1 MIRETG
7 IYKMKLKYYLRGLG
21 IGIVVTALL
30 MGYSNKNR
38 AAEPK
43 AEVATEET
51 AGDLLVDRNGE
62 ATTEEVIEQSTV
74 ENVTVEAAETVSS
87 TEETETD
94 SAETSEEETSQEE
107 TASELESSTQ
117 EAETITETES
127 VTETET
133 ESVQAE
139 ETTDKKEQTQS
150 STEADAGNA
159 LPQTTIEINIV
170 RGDDSGTV
178 ARKLQNAGMVESATE
193 YDAYLMQHGYD
204 KKIRVGKV
212 EIPVDATW
220 QEIAEYVS
228 GRR

>member
-1 MIRETG
+1 
-7 IYKMKLKYYLRGLG
+7 MKLKYYLRGLG

-51 AGDLLVDRNGE
+51 AGDLLADRNGE

-74 ENVTVEAAETVSS
+74 ENVTVE
-87 TEETETD
+87 TD

-107 TASELESSTQ
+107 AASELESSTQ

-220 QEIAEYVS
+220 QEIAEYIS
-228 GRR
+228 GKR

>member
-1 MIRETG
+1 LIRETG

-51 AGDLLVDRNGE
+51 AGDLLADRNGE

-74 ENVTVEAAETVSS
+74 ENVTVE
-87 TEETETD
+87 TD
-94 SAETSEEETSQEE
+94 SAETSEEETSQQE

-220 QEIAEYVS
+220 QEIAEYIS
-228 GRR
+228 GKR

>member
-1 MIRETG
+1 MAEEKKPEADKNAPKKAAAPRRTKAKTSSKPEV
-7 IYKMKLKYYLRGLG
+7 KAQ
-21 IGIVVTALL
+21 TADT
-30 MGYSNKNR
+30 
-38 AAEPK
+38 AA
-43 AEVATEET
+43 
-51 AGDLLVDRNGE
+51 
-62 ATTEEVIEQSTV
+62 
-74 ENVTVEAAETVSS
+74 
-87 TEETETD
+87 
-94 SAETSEEETSQEE
+94 
-107 TASELESSTQ
+107 
-117 EAETITETES
+117 
-127 VTETET
+127 
-133 ESVQAE
+133 
-139 ETTDKKEQTQS
+139 ETTDKTEQTQS

-220 QEIAEYVS
+220 QEIAEYIS

>member
-21 IGIVVTALL
+21 IGIAVTALL

-51 AGDLLVDRNGE
+51 AGDLLADRNGE

-74 ENVTVEAAETVSS
+74 ENVTVE
-87 TEETETD
+87 TD
-94 SAETSEEETSQEE
+94 SAETSEETSQEE

-220 QEIAEYVS
+220 QEIAEYIS
-228 GRR
+228 GKR

>member
-21 IGIVVTALL
+21 IGIAVTALL

-51 AGDLLVDRNGE
+51 AGDLLADRNGE

-74 ENVTVEAAETVSS
+74 ENVTVE
-87 TEETETD
+87 TD
-94 SAETSEEETSQEE
+94 SAETSEEETSQQE

-133 ESVQAE
+133 EFVQAE

-178 ARKLQNAGMVESATE
+178 ARKLQNAGIVESATE

-220 QEIAEYVS
+220 QEIAEYIS
-228 GRR
+228 GKR

>member
-51 AGDLLVDRNGE
+51 AGDLLADRNGE

-74 ENVTVEAAETVSS
+74 ENVTVE
-87 TEETETD
+87 TD
-94 SAETSEEETSQEE
+94 SAETSEEEISQQG

-220 QEIAEYVS
+220 QEIAEYIS
-228 GRR
+228 GKR

>member
-74 ENVTVEAAETVSS
+74 ENVTVE
-87 TEETETD
+87 TD

-107 TASELESSTQ
+107 AASELESSTQ

-220 QEIAEYVS
+220 QEIAEYIS

>member
-1 MIRETG
+1 
-7 IYKMKLKYYLRGLG
+7 MKLKYYLRGLG

-51 AGDLLVDRNGE
+51 AGDLLADRNGE

-74 ENVTVEAAETVSS
+74 ENVTV
-87 TEETETD
+87 ETD

-133 ESVQAE
+133 ESVQTE

-150 STEADAGNA
+150 SMEADAGNA
-159 LPQTTIEINIV
+159 LLQTTIEINIV

-220 QEIAEYVS
+220 QEIAEYIS
-228 GRR
+228 GKR

>member
-1 MIRETG
+1 
-7 IYKMKLKYYLRGLG
+7 MKLKYYLRGLG

-51 AGDLLVDRNGE
+51 AGDLLADRNGE

-74 ENVTVEAAETVSS
+74 ENVTV
-87 TEETETD
+87 ETD

-150 STEADAGNA
+150 SMEADAGNA
-159 LPQTTIEINIV
+159 LLQTTIEINIV

-220 QEIAEYVS
+220 QEIAEYIS
-228 GRR
+228 GKR

>member
-21 IGIVVTALL
+21 IGIAVTALL

-51 AGDLLVDRNGE
+51 AGDLLADRNGE

-74 ENVTVEAAETVSS
+74 ENVTV
-87 TEETETD
+87 ETD

-117 EAETITETES
+117 EAETITGTES

-178 ARKLQNAGMVESATE
+178 ARKLQNVGIVESATE

-220 QEIAEYVS
+220 QEIAEYIS
-228 GRR
+228 GKR

>member
-21 IGIVVTALL
+21 IGIAVTALL

-51 AGDLLVDRNGE
+51 AGDLLADRNGE

-74 ENVTVEAAETVSS
+74 ENVTVE
-87 TEETETD
+87 TD
-94 SAETSEEETSQEE
+94 SAETSEETSQEE

-159 LPQTTIEINIV
+159 LLQTTIEINIV

-220 QEIAEYVS
+220 QEIAEYIS
-228 GRR
+228 GKR

>member
-1 MIRETG
+1 
-7 IYKMKLKYYLRGLG
+7 MKLKYYLRGLG

-51 AGDLLVDRNGE
+51 AGDLLADRNGE

-74 ENVTVEAAETVSS
+74 ENVTVE
-87 TEETETD
+87 TD
-94 SAETSEEETSQEE
+94 SAETSEEETSQQE

-139 ETTDKKEQTQS
+139 ETTEKKEQTQS

-220 QEIAEYVS
+220 QEIAEYIS
-228 GRR
+228 GKR

>member
-51 AGDLLVDRNGE
+51 AGDLLADRNGE

-74 ENVTVEAAETVSS
+74 ENVTVE
-87 TEETETD
+87 TD
-94 SAETSEEETSQEE
+94 SAETSEEESSQEE

-133 ESVQAE
+133 ESVQTE

-150 STEADAGNA
+150 SMEADAGNA
-159 LPQTTIEINIV
+159 LLQTTIEINIV

-220 QEIAEYVS
+220 QEIAEYIS
-228 GRR
+228 GKR

>member
-74 ENVTVEAAETVSS
+74 ENVTVE
-87 TEETETD
+87 TD
-94 SAETSEEETSQEE
+94 SAETSEEETSQQE

-220 QEIAEYVS
+220 QEIAEYIS

>member
-1 MIRETG
+1 
-7 IYKMKLKYYLRGLG
+7 
-21 IGIVVTALL
+21 

-51 AGDLLVDRNGE
+51 AGDLLADRNGE

-74 ENVTVEAAETVSS
+74 ENVTV
-87 TEETETD
+87 ETD

-133 ESVQAE
+133 ESVQTE

-150 STEADAGNA
+150 SMEADAGNA
-159 LPQTTIEINIV
+159 LLQTTIEINIV

-220 QEIAEYVS
+220 QEIAEYIS
-228 GRR
+228 GKR

>member
-21 IGIVVTALL
+21 IGIAVTALL
-30 MGYSNKNR
+30 MGYSNKNC

-51 AGDLLVDRNGE
+51 AGDLLADRNGE

-74 ENVTVEAAETVSS
+74 ENVTVE
-87 TEETETD
+87 TD
-94 SAETSEEETSQEE
+94 SAETSEEETSQQE

-127 VTETET
+127 ATETET

-220 QEIAEYVS
+220 QEIAEYIS
-228 GRR
+228 GKR

>member
-21 IGIVVTALL
+21 IGIAVTALL

-51 AGDLLVDRNGE
+51 AGDLLADRNGE

-74 ENVTVEAAETVSS
+74 ENVTV
-87 TEETETD
+87 ETD

-117 EAETITETES
+117 EAETITGTES

-178 ARKLQNAGMVESATE
+178 ARKLQNAGIVESATE

-220 QEIAEYVS
+220 QEIAEYIS
-228 GRR
+228 GKR

>member
-1 MIRETG
+1 
-7 IYKMKLKYYLRGLG
+7 MKLKYYLRGLG

-51 AGDLLVDRNGE
+51 AGDLLADRNGE

-74 ENVTVEAAETVSS
+74 ENVTVE
-87 TEETETD
+87 TD
-94 SAETSEEETSQEE
+94 SAETSEETSQEE

-159 LPQTTIEINIV
+159 LLQTTIEINIV

-220 QEIAEYVS
+220 QEIAEYIS
-228 GRR
+228 GKR

>member
-21 IGIVVTALL
+21 IGIAVTALL

-51 AGDLLVDRNGE
+51 AGDLLADRNGE

-74 ENVTVEAAETVSS
+74 ENVTVE
-87 TEETETD
+87 TD
-94 SAETSEEETSQEE
+94 SAETSEEETSQQE

-127 VTETET
+127 ITETET

-178 ARKLQNAGMVESATE
+178 ARKLQNAGIVESATE

-220 QEIAEYVS
+220 QEIAEYIS
-228 GRR
+228 GKR

>member
-1 MIRETG
+1 
-7 IYKMKLKYYLRGLG
+7 MKLKYYLRGLG

-51 AGDLLVDRNGE
+51 AGDLLADRNGE

-74 ENVTVEAAETVSS
+74 ENVTV
-87 TEETETD
+87 ETD

-133 ESVQAE
+133 ESVQTE

-220 QEIAEYVS
+220 QEIAEYIS
-228 GRR
+228 GKR

>member
-1 MIRETG
+1 
-7 IYKMKLKYYLRGLG
+7 MKLKYYLRGLG

-51 AGDLLVDRNGE
+51 AGDLLADRNGE

-74 ENVTVEAAETVSS
+74 ENVTVE
-87 TEETETD
+87 TD
-94 SAETSEEETSQEE
+94 SAETSEEETSQQE

-178 ARKLQNAGMVESATE
+178 ARKLQNAGIVESATE

-220 QEIAEYVS
+220 QEIAEYIS
-228 GRR
+228 GKR

>member
-43 AEVATEET
+43 AEVTTEET
-51 AGDLLVDRNGE
+51 AGNLLADRNGE

-74 ENVTVEAAETVSS
+74 ENVTVE
-87 TEETETD
+87 TD
-94 SAETSEEETSQEE
+94 SAETSEEEISQQG

-220 QEIAEYVS
+220 QEIAEYIS

>member
-21 IGIVVTALL
+21 IGIAVTALL

-51 AGDLLVDRNGE
+51 AGDLLADRNGE

-74 ENVTVEAAETVSS
+74 ENVTV
-87 TEETETD
+87 ETD

-133 ESVQAE
+133 ESVQTE

-150 STEADAGNA
+150 SMEADAGNA
-159 LPQTTIEINIV
+159 LLQTTIEINIV

-220 QEIAEYVS
+220 QEIAEYIS
-228 GRR
+228 GKR

>member
-21 IGIVVTALL
+21 IGIAVTALL

-51 AGDLLVDRNGE
+51 AGDLLADRNGE

-74 ENVTVEAAETVSS
+74 ENVTVE
-87 TEETETD
+87 TD
-94 SAETSEEETSQEE
+94 SAETSEEETSQQE
-107 TASELESSTQ
+107 TTSELESSTQ

-178 ARKLQNAGMVESATE
+178 ARKLQNAGIVESATE

-220 QEIAEYVS
+220 QEIAEYIS
-228 GRR
+228 GKR

>member
-1 MIRETG
+1 
-7 IYKMKLKYYLRGLG
+7 MKLKYYLRGLG
-21 IGIVVTALL
+21 IGIAVTALL

-51 AGDLLVDRNGE
+51 AGDLLADRNGE

-74 ENVTVEAAETVSS
+74 ENVTVE
-87 TEETETD
+87 TD
-94 SAETSEEETSQEE
+94 SAETSEEEISQQG

-170 RGDDSGTV
+170 RGDDFGTV
-178 ARKLQNAGMVESATE
+178 ARKLQNAGIVESATE

-220 QEIAEYVS
+220 QEIAEYIS
-228 GRR
+228 GKR

>member
-1 MIRETG
+1 
-7 IYKMKLKYYLRGLG
+7 MKLKYYLRGLG
-21 IGIVVTALL
+21 IGIAVTALL

-51 AGDLLVDRNGE
+51 AGDLLADRNGE

-74 ENVTVEAAETVSS
+74 ENVTVE
-87 TEETETD
+87 TD
-94 SAETSEEETSQEE
+94 SAETSEEEISQQG

-220 QEIAEYVS
+220 QEIAEYIS
-228 GRR
+228 GKR

>member
-21 IGIVVTALL
+21 IGIAVTALL

-51 AGDLLVDRNGE
+51 AGDLLADRNGE

-74 ENVTVEAAETVSS
+74 ENVTVE
-87 TEETETD
+87 TD
-94 SAETSEEETSQEE
+94 SAETSEEETSQQE

-150 STEADAGNA
+150 SMEADAGNA
-159 LPQTTIEINIV
+159 LLQTTIEINIV

-220 QEIAEYVS
+220 QEIAEYIS
-228 GRR
+228 GKR

>member
-51 AGDLLVDRNGE
+51 AGDLLADRNGE

-74 ENVTVEAAETVSS
+74 ENVTVE
-87 TEETETD
+87 TD
-94 SAETSEEETSQEE
+94 SAETSEEEISQQG

-178 ARKLQNAGMVESATE
+178 ARKLQNAGIVESATE

-220 QEIAEYVS
+220 QEIAEYIS

>member
-1 MIRETG
+1 
-7 IYKMKLKYYLRGLG
+7 MKLKYYLRGLG
-21 IGIVVTALL
+21 IGIAVTALL

-51 AGDLLVDRNGE
+51 AGNLLADRNGE

-74 ENVTVEAAETVSS
+74 ENVTVE
-87 TEETETD
+87 TD
-94 SAETSEEETSQEE
+94 SAETSEEEISQQG

-178 ARKLQNAGMVESATE
+178 ARKLQNAGIVESATE

-220 QEIAEYVS
+220 QEIAEYIS
-228 GRR
+228 GKR

>member
-74 ENVTVEAAETVSS
+74 ENVTVE
-87 TEETETD
+87 TD

-133 ESVQAE
+133 ESGQAE
-139 ETTDKKEQTQS
+139 EATDKKEQTQS

-159 LPQTTIEINIV
+159 LLQTTIEINIV

-220 QEIAEYVS
+220 QEIAEYIS
-228 GRR
+228 GKR

>member
-51 AGDLLVDRNGE
+51 AGNLLADRNGE

-74 ENVTVEAAETVSS
+74 ENVTV
-87 TEETETD
+87 ETD

-139 ETTDKKEQTQS
+139 EATDKKEQTQS

-159 LPQTTIEINIV
+159 LLQTTIEINIV

-220 QEIAEYVS
+220 QEIAEYIS
-228 GRR
+228 GKR

>member
-87 TEETETD
+87 TEET
-94 SAETSEEETSQEE
+94 EEETSQEE

-220 QEIAEYVS
+220 QEIAEYIS

>member
-1 MIRETG
+1 
-7 IYKMKLKYYLRGLG
+7 MKLKYYLRGLG

-51 AGDLLVDRNGE
+51 AGDLLADRNGE

-74 ENVTVEAAETVSS
+74 ENVTV
-87 TEETETD
+87 ETD

-139 ETTDKKEQTQS
+139 EATDKKEQTQS

-159 LPQTTIEINIV
+159 LLQTMIEINIV

-220 QEIAEYVS
+220 QEIAEYIS
-228 GRR
+228 GKR

>member
-51 AGDLLVDRNGE
+51 AGDLLADRNGE

-74 ENVTVEAAETVSS
+74 ENVTVE
-87 TEETETD
+87 TD

-107 TASELESSTQ
+107 TVSELESSTQ

-133 ESVQAE
+133 ESVQTE

-150 STEADAGNA
+150 SMEADAGNA
-159 LPQTTIEINIV
+159 LLQTTIEINIV

-220 QEIAEYVS
+220 QEIAEYIS
-228 GRR
+228 GKR

>member
-51 AGDLLVDRNGE
+51 AGNLLADRNGE

-74 ENVTVEAAETVSS
+74 ENVTV
-87 TEETETD
+87 ETD

-133 ESVQAE
+133 ESVQTE

-150 STEADAGNA
+150 SMEADAGNA
-159 LPQTTIEINIV
+159 LLQTTIEINIV

-220 QEIAEYVS
+220 QEIAEYIS
-228 GRR
+228 GKR

>member
-74 ENVTVEAAETVSS
+74 ENVTVE
-87 TEETETD
+87 TD

-139 ETTDKKEQTQS
+139 ETTDKTEQTQS

-220 QEIAEYVS
+220 QEIAEYIS
-228 GRR
+228 GKR